1 MKGRVDMKF
10 IPFLLLLVMLLSMW
24 LLPSAT
30 PALGIAL
37 VMISLALAFFSVLMK
52 HRTAYREGRITRMLL
67 LRNVFLD
74 MFGILLAMTL
84 AMLLAKYVAGIAT
97 QPIDNDLA
105 RLIASIIVG
114 MLVGIAVGMSVNGV
128 WGRFVKTSA

>member
-1 MKGRVDMKF
+1 MKF
-10 IPFLLLLVMLLSMW
+10 IPFLLLLVMLLSIW

-37 VMISLALAFFSVLMK
+37 VVVSLVLAFFSVWAK
-52 HRTAYREGRITRMLL
+52 HRTVYHEGRITRIVLV
-67 LRNVFLD
+67 RNVFLD

-84 AMLLAKYVAGIAT
+84 AILLARYVVGIAT
-97 QPIDNDLA
+97 QPIDNDTA
-105 RLIASIIVG
+105 RLIASILIG
-114 MLVGIAVGMSVNGV
+114 MLVGIVVGMSVNGI

>member
-1 MKGRVDMKF
+1 MKF

-37 VMISLALAFFSVLMK
+37 VALSLALAFFSVLAK
-52 HRTAYREGRITRMLL
+52 HRTAYRGRKITRGILAH
-67 LRNVFLD
+67 NVFLD
-74 MFGILLAMTL
+74 MFGILLAMSL
-84 AMLLAKYVAGIAT
+84 AMLLARYVAGIAT
-97 QPIDNDLA
+97 QLIDNDLA
-105 RLIASIIVG
+105 RLVASIIVG
-114 MLVGIAVGMSVNGV
+114 MLVGIGVGISVNGI